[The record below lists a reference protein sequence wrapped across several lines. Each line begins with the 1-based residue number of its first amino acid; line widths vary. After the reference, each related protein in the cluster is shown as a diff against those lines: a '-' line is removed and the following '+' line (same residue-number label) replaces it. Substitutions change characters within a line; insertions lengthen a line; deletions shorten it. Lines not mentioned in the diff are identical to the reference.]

1 MALAGSDEEE
11 KLDFLEKRL
20 SNCEFIIVGLWVAA
34 RDALPSDTQE
44 DIDKM
49 LTQYFNAGRSYGGF
63 SDEQGDSGGCCETGC
78 ES

>member
-1 MALAGSDEEE
+1 MACQYWRQREGPPGCFMITGGSMALAGSDEEE

-49 LTQYFNAGRSYGGF
+49 QKNK
-63 SDEQGDSGGCCETGC
+63 
-78 ES
+78 